1 MSLQIGN
8 ELKNEISELE
18 LKLDVFN
25 IVMMRQKAQ
34 FELERLGKM
43 QEGQAKKSW
52 FKGWFSKS
60 ETTEEK
66 SSSADISKTFANFLS
81 VILRSHRRCLHVVL
95 TNF

>member
-1 MSLQIGN
+1 MLFQISN

-34 FELERLGKM
+34 LELERLGKL

-60 ETTEEK
+60 EPTEEK
-66 SSSADISKTFANFLS
+66 SASADIRKIFGNFLS
-81 VILRSHRRCLHVVL
+81 STYKVMKTVQTL
-95 TNF
+95 F